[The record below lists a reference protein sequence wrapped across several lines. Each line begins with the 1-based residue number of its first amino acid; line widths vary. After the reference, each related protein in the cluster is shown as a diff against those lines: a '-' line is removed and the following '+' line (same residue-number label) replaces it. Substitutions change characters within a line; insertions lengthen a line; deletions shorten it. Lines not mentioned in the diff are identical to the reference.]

1 VVCLKN
7 NKGMFSD
14 EYNRMIKKMDR
25 ITKNMSPGF
34 VELCQNISKLD
45 SVLKINISL
54 DQLSASKRVE
64 NQIQDFTQIS
74 KQLTGILPSIQ
85 LSKEMQEYIQE
96 AKKSE
101 KLTEEEFEKKYFEE
115 FEICQSLGAK
125 GWVVSRYSNPRHI
138 KNWYKALIEDE
149 PEKITQFFEKDNGC
163 VIKSAIN
170 MLESK
175 YDDPVNRNY
184 YSRGIKAFQDNDY
197 MTCAM
202 YLVGLL
208 EARVNALVQFRPK
221 TRYRE
226 KFSDKGFA
234 DVKQKQFS
242 KSEFFF
248 AKRFYFLNVY
258 PSLIAFLNRLF
269 VDGEYIFDKGVE
281 PPYINR
287 NWLLHGKCGREIER
301 FECIQLINALE
312 TVEYVLGEKEK
323 EGALDDEQDGE
334 NEN

>member
-1 VVCLKN
+1 MKN
-7 NKGMFSD
+7 NMGMLSD
-14 EYNRMIKKMDR
+14 EYNRMIKKADQ
-25 ITKNMSPGF
+25 IIKNISPEL
-34 VELCQNISKLD
+34 VELCQNVSELD
-45 SVLKINISL
+45 SVLKINISP

-74 KQLTGILPSIQ
+74 KQLTGILPTFQ

-96 AKKSE
+96 AKESE
-101 KLTEEEFEKKYFEE
+101 KLTEEEFEKKYSEE
-115 FEICQSLGAK
+115 FKKCKFLGDN
-125 GWVVSRYSNPRHI
+125 GWVVSGYSNPRHI
-138 KNWYKALIEDE
+138 ENWYKALIEDE
-149 PEKITQFFEKDNGC
+149 PEKITNFFEKDNDC
-163 VIKSAIN
+163 VVKNAII

-184 YSRGIKAFQDNDY
+184 YSRGIKAFRDNDY

-208 EARVNALVQFRPK
+208 EVRVNALVQFRPGTK
-221 TRYRE
+221 YRD
-226 KFSDKGFA
+226 KFSNKGFA

-242 KSEFFF
+242 KSKYFFT
-248 AKRFYFLNVY
+248 KRFFFLNVY

-269 VDGEYIFDKGVE
+269 VDGKYKFENGVE

-301 FECIQLINALE
+301 FECIQLIIALE
-312 TVEYVLGEKEK
+312 TVEDILGEKEK
-323 EGALDDEQDGE
+323 EGALGDEQYGE
-334 NEN
+334 NKI

>member
-1 VVCLKN
+1 
-7 NKGMFSD
+7 M
-14 EYNRMIKKMDR
+14 
-25 ITKNMSPGF
+25 
-34 VELCQNISKLD
+34 
-45 SVLKINISL
+45 
-54 DQLSASKRVE
+54 
-64 NQIQDFTQIS
+64 
-74 KQLTGILPSIQ
+74 
-85 LSKEMQEYIQE
+85 
-96 AKKSE
+96 
-101 KLTEEEFEKKYFEE
+101 TEEEFEKKYFEE